1 MLEVLTDRQLEL
13 LRMIASGMTQAR
25 VAEEVGRS
33 ETTVNQMMH
42 VIRQR
47 LGAASTAEAVAAA
60 GIVQVPVVRRQR
72 GKRTPPP
79 DDDPRFA
86 IRGMRQV
93 RDRHG
98 IIRWEKA

>member
-1 MLEVLTDRQLEL
+1 MLGLLTDRQLTL

-25 VAEEVGRS
+25 AAEEVGKS
-33 ETTVNQMMH
+33 EATVNHMMH

-60 GIVQVPVVRRQR
+60 GMVQLPVTLRRR
-72 GKRTPPP
+72 RRRLPPP

-93 RDRHG
+93 RDHHG
-98 IIRWEKA
+98 IIRWQKT